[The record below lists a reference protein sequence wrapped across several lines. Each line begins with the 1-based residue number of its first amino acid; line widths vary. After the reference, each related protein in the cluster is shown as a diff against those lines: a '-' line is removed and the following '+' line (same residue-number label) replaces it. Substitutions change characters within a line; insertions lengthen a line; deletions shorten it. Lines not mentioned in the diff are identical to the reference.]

1 MGSSSS
7 RFWES
12 EFLSDFKVSS
22 ADLKSNREICLQ
34 GCDLPLLIEN
44 QIFFQICKVEAVQC
58 NAVKAPPPS
67 LFPSLLQIFS
77 TWHCHKFQNNI
88 VRAFG
93 IMISLLLIFSTRHC
107 HKFKIIFRAFGIMIS
122 PLLQIVSTQHSYQGS
137 RRSQKWF
144 ARLLSFPV
152 AFKTK
157 CEWKWQH
164 QVEAR

>member
-1 MGSSSS
+1 MGSSFS

-12 EFLSDFKVSS
+12 EFLSDFKSVFCRFEIKQRDLLARLWSS
-22 ADLKSNREICLQ
+22 SSNWKSDFLSDLQRWGS
-34 GCDLPLLIEN
+34 
-44 QIFFQICKVEAVQC
+44 AVQC
-58 NAVKAPPPS
+58 CKGSSPS

-93 IMISLLLIFSTRHC
+93 IMISLLQMFSTRHC

-157 CEWKWQH
+157 SEWKWQH